1 MYNVHVYLHVLAEKP
16 VRGKWRPAFVDR
28 SPFIVATYKPL
39 FFSKY
44 LFVVLGIPVIKHIGP
59 IGVVY
64 DLRSYHTLLELASY
78 EEWNG
83 RLFVVCPYEE
93 V

>member
-1 MYNVHVYLHVLAEKP
+1 M
-16 VRGKWRPAFVDR
+16 
-28 SPFIVATYKPL
+28 
-39 FFSKY
+39 
-44 LFVVLGIPVIKHIGP
+44 VLGIPVIIRIGP